1 MGFEP
6 TVPFGTP
13 DFESGTFG
21 HSATLPRC
29 FNCTTGLYG
38 HRISSHPAPKF
49 MQECSSMKI
58 FLFIFFIPSLVWA
71 SDSVCFA
78 MKDDNKK
85 NYCLAIKKRQES
97 YCNKIDKN
105 ALQFNC
111 LAELT
116 KQKSYCDEI
125 KLADDAD
132 KCRKLFRF
140 K

>member
-6 TVPFGTP
+6 TVPCGTP

-29 FNCTTGLYG
+29 FYCTTGIHE
-38 HRISSHPAPKF
+38 HRISARPAPKF
-49 MQECSSMKI
+49 MYGWRGMKFI
-58 FLFIFFIPSLVWA
+58 LFFFLVPCLAWA
-71 SDSVCFA
+71 NDAPCFA
-78 MKDDNKK
+78 MKDSNNR
-85 NYCLAIKKRQES
+85 NYCLGIKKRQES

-105 ALQFNC
+105 SLQFLC

-116 KQKSYCDEI
+116 KQKSYCDQI
-125 KLADDAD
+125 KLVDDAD
-132 KCRKLFRF
+132 KCKKLFRF